1 MFKQILLPTDG
12 GELSMKA
19 VRHGMQLAK
28 QVGAK
33 ATALV
38 VRRPL
43 REFVAEGITIP
54 VPEEAQA
61 DYAKQMDKLLDAAR
75 QDAKAAGVDCEAIQV
90 VNDEPWRGIIET
102 AKSRGCDLICMS
114 SHGRRGMSAFLL
126 GSETQKVLTHTTVPV
141 LVYR

>member
-1 MFKQILLPTDG
+1 MFKHILLPTDG

-28 QVGAK
+28 QIGAK
-33 ATALV
+33 ATALI

-54 VPEEAQA
+54 VSEEQQK
-61 DYAKQMDKLLDAAR
+61 DYTQQMDKLLDAAR
-75 QDAKAAGVDCEAIQV
+75 AEAKSAGIACEALQV
-90 VNDEPWRGIIET
+90 VNDEAWRGIIDT
-102 AKSRGCDLICMS
+102 AKSKGCDLIVMS
-114 SHGRRGMSAFLL
+114 SHGRRGVSAFLL
-126 GSETQKVLTHTTVPV
+126 GSETQKVLTHSSVPV